1 MAYIDYY
8 KILGVDNN
16 ASQDDIKKA
25 FRKLARKYHP
35 DLNPNDPSAKDK
47 FQEINEANEVLSDPE
62 KRKKYDEYGE
72 HWKHADEF
80 EAQKKARQHA
90 GGGGGG
96 FSGFGG
102 DGGSYWYSSDGEG
115 FSDGDAGGFSD
126 FFESMF
132 GHRGGGGRGN
142 AGFRGQDFNA
152 ELHLSLRDAARTH
165 KQVLNVN
172 GKQVRIT
179 IPAGVADGQVI
190 KLKGYGG
197 EGINGGPAGDL
208 YITFKIA
215 EDSVFKR
222 LGDDLYVDVEMDLY
236 TAVLGGEKVI
246 DTLEGKVKLKIKPET
261 QNGTKVR
268 LKGKGFPVYK
278 KEGQFGD
285 LIITYS
291 VKIPTNLTDRQK
303 ELFRELQQS
312 MN

>member
-8 KILGVDNN
+8 KILGVDKG

-35 DLNPNDPSAKDK
+35 DLNPNDPSAKEK

-80 EAQKKARQHA
+80 EAQKRAQQA
-90 GGGGGG
+90 G
-96 FSGFGG
+96 GFGG
-102 DGGSYWYSSDGEG
+102 FGNGQKFTDGNGTYWYSSDGEG
-115 FSDGDAGGFSD
+115 FSGASADGFSD
-126 FFESMF
+126 FFEQMF
-132 GHRGGGGRGN
+132 GRRRSGGQQ
-142 AGFRGQDFNA
+142 AGFRGQDFHA
-152 ELHLSLRDAARTH
+152 ELHLTLREAAQTH

-190 KLKGYGG
+190 KLKGYGAAG
-197 EGINGGPAGDL
+197 VNGGPAGDL
-208 YITFKIA
+208 YITFVIA
-215 EDSVFKR
+215 EDATFKR
-222 LGDDLYVDVEMDLY
+222 LGDDLYVDAEIDLY
-236 TAVLGGEKVI
+236 SAVLGGEKII
-246 DTLEGKVKLKIKPET
+246 DTLNGKVRLKIKPET

-278 KEGQFGD
+278 EDGQFGD
-285 LIITYS
+285 LIVTYS
-291 VKIPTNLTDRQK
+291 VKIPTGLNDRQK
-303 ELFRELQQS
+303 ELFRQLQS